1 MTSQFSTETNIKQNP
16 NNITSNA
23 LLNIQQTF
31 IQKCPLPFEQYHLLK
46 ILFQLLVQTHTI
58 LVCPDLLCV
67 ILWKLEK
74 LHATKALHYSEKQS
88 QYKITDPTQ
97 HFLYACQ

>member
-1 MTSQFSTETNIKQNP
+1 MTSQFSNVINIKQNP

-23 LLNIQQTF
+23 LLNTQQNF
-31 IQKCPLPFEQYHLLK
+31 IQKYSLRFEQYHLLK

-58 LVCPDLLCV
+58 LLCLDLLCI

-88 QYKITDPTQ
+88 QHEIMNRTR
-97 HFLYACQ
+97 HFMDASQ